1 MGLLENKVIIVTGAT
16 AGIGKAAAQYFAREG
31 AKVIVA
37 GRREKLGT
45 EAVQEICA
53 QGGEAIWVRTDV
65 CIESDIQALVQTAV
79 DRYGRLDGSFNNAAV
94 AIAKPLIELSNEDWD
109 TVLNTNLKALFWC
122 LKYEVLAMLQCG
134 GGSIVNCA
142 SIGAERAGPALTA
155 YSASKGGIVAMSR
168 TVATE
173 YAEKNIRVNT
183 INPGTIETEM
193 ATAFWGFE
201 QVPAMRKVA
210 AQMAAMNRIGQP
222 IEAAQLAGFLLSDLS
237 SYITAQQINV
247 DGGANALTRINLP
260 NS

>member
-1 MGLLENKVIIVTGAT
+1 
-16 AGIGKAAAQYFAREG
+16 
-31 AKVIVA
+31 
-37 GRREKLGT
+37 
-45 EAVQEICA
+45 
-53 QGGEAIWVRTDV
+53 
-65 CIESDIQALVQTAV
+65 
-79 DRYGRLDGSFNNAAV
+79 
-94 AIAKPLIELSNEDWD
+94 
-109 TVLNTNLKALFWC
+109 
-122 LKYEVLAMLQCG
+122 MLQCG